1 LDRNYLTGVANPYNM
16 AQPWKIYE
24 KSVGMW
30 VVESNRSVF
39 SFPLSTE
46 ETDVKSV
53 AREYFHYLDD
63 IMVAL
68 RDLFAVTAIE
78 YPQGKLL
85 VESPIPLYMDQSKD
99 RLIIA
104 WEDDTKK
111 CESWAP
117 GAIFSGLTEV
127 VVDADGKT
135 VKSQLPNVLKMMF
148 SGVPGSDQYALVLST
163 NCDIW
168 LDKTISGSDNSI
180 IGTTNSLRLKCA
192 LEGIADAL
200 DGKVVH
206 FASEF
211 PGVEINEH
219 GFGLK

>member
-1 LDRNYLTGVANPYNM
+1 MGVANPYIM
-16 AQPWKIYE
+16 AYPWKFYE

-39 SFPLSTE
+39 SFPLSAK

-53 AREYFHYLDD
+53 AREYFHYFDD

-68 RDLFAVTAIE
+68 RDLFAITAIE
-78 YPQGKLL
+78 YPPGEIL

-111 CESWAP
+111 CEAWSP

-127 VVDADGKT
+127 VVETDSKV
-135 VKSQLPNVLKMMF
+135 VKSQLPNALRLMF
-148 SGVPGSDQYALVLST
+148 SGVPGSDRYALMLST

-168 LDKTISGSDNSI
+168 LEETISGEDNSI
-180 IGTTNSLRLKCA
+180 IGAANSLRLRNA
-192 LEGIADAL
+192 LESVADAL
-200 DGKVVH
+200 DGEVVH
-206 FASEF
+206 FATEF
-211 PGVEINEH
+211 PGIKINEH